1 MPIITISRGSFSGGE
16 ILAERVAQRL
26 GARCLSREVLVEVA
40 ATYGVPEPKLIQ
52 FFDTRPG
59 VWERLTQ
66 SRRLY
71 LIFLQATM
79 CERAWQG
86 NLVYHGQAGH
96 LLLPGISHVLK
107 VRLIAPLA
115 YRIGAVMERE
125 GLGREAAL
133 QFIQRVDDERLQRMR
148 YLFNVDWRDPTLYD
162 VILNLEHMTLE
173 TAADVVIYM
182 AKHPEYQP
190 TPASIKA
197 LQDLTLSCRV
207 QAAVASHPTT
217 RGIEVEVQADN
228 GMIWVSGVV
237 DDGELQEEILQVAGT
252 VPGVS
257 EVVAEL
263 DFRPIFPHPVV

>member
-1 MPIITISRGSFSGGE
+1 MPIIIISRGSFSGGQT
-16 ILAERVAQRL
+16 LAERVAHRL
-26 GARCLSREVLVEVA
+26 GARCLSREVLVEAA
-40 ATYGVPEPKLIQ
+40 ATYKVPEPKLAQ

-79 CERAWQG
+79 CERARQG

-107 VRLIAPLA
+107 VRLIAPLT
-115 YRIGAVMERE
+115 YRIQAVMERQ

-133 QFIQRVDDERLQRMR
+133 QYIQRVDEERLQRMR

-162 VILNLEHMTLE
+162 VVLNLEHMSLE

-182 AKHPEYQP
+182 AQHPEYQP
-190 TPASIKA
+190 TPTSTKA
-197 LQDLTLSCRV
+197 FQDLTLSCRV
-207 QAAVASHPTT
+207 QAAVAAHPTT
-217 RGIEVEVQADN
+217 RGVEVEVQADD
-228 GMIWVSGVV
+228 GVVWVSGVV
-237 DDGELQEEILQVAGT
+237 DEGELQEEILQISRT
-252 VPGVS
+252 VPGVK
-257 EVVAEL
+257 EVISEL
-263 DFRPIFPHPVV
+263 DFRPIFLHPGV